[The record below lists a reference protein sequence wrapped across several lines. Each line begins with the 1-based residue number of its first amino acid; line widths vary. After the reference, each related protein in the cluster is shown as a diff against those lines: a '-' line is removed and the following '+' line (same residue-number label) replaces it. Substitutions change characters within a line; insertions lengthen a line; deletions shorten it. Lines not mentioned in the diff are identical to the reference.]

1 MYSGGMW
8 TSLVDSFHI
17 STNYNTNSY
26 WRQYHDMTFW
36 GLNAMINLNL
46 TIQSPPT
53 FTVRAL
59 VRCVPVRV
67 CMTTAGTG
75 PVSRVTC
82 HAAEQTSTSHHTLLP
97 APPPLYLYR
106 LCLASYYY
114 CVDMWIIKQT
124 FYLSQCQCRTSLCLF
139 ISDAS
144 CCRGCVPACRAP
156 SWR

>member
-1 MYSGGMW
+1 MNTYIYTEHDSCIQQMMQKSVV
-8 TSLVDSFHI
+8 TSRELQHIYLPVCNYTNVYRRDVDLFHI
-17 STNYNTNSY
+17 STHYNTDSY

-97 APPPLYLYR
+97 APHLYIY
-106 LCLASYYY
+106 
-114 CVDMWIIKQT
+114 
-124 FYLSQCQCRTSLCLF
+124 
-139 ISDAS
+139 
-144 CCRGCVPACRAP
+144 
-156 SWR
+156 